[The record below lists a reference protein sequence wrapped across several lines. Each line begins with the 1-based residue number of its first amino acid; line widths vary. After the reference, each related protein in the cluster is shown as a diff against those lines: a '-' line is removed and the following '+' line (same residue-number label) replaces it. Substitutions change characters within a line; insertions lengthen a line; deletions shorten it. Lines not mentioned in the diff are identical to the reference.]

1 MRGAE
6 ARAMEA
12 FRERFG
18 GEPQWRAR
26 APGRVNLIGE
36 HTDYNEGFVLP
47 FAIDR
52 AVWVAARPRSDRQVH
67 LIAAD
72 FGEEARFALEGLEPG
87 SVRGWAAYPA
97 GVAWALEGAGMR
109 LPGLEAAFAG
119 DVPIASGLSSSA
131 AVEVA
136 FAVTWAALGGYEVP
150 RLELARL
157 CQRAEN
163 EFVGVRCG
171 IMDQMAALFGRRG
184 CALLIDCRSL
194 ETRTVPIPEEAVILV
209 ADSGVRRALAASA
222 YNERRAQCE
231 EAVRRLRARYPG
243 IRALRDVTPAQLEAA
258 RAELPE
264 RIYRRARHVVTENER
279 VLQAVAALSRG
290 DLQALGELL
299 NASHESLRDD
309 YEVSAPELD
318 TLVEAARSVPG
329 VYGAR
334 LTGAGFGG
342 SILALVRREAVPAAG
357 EAITRAYMDRFG
369 RTPVWFVVTP
379 DEGATVHREA

>member
-6 ARAMEA
+6 ARAVEA

-18 GEPQWRAR
+18 GEPRWRAR

-72 FGEEARFALEGLEPG
+72 FGEEARFALDGLAPG
-87 SVRGWAAYPA
+87 GVRGWAAYPA

-136 FAVTWAALGGYEVP
+136 FAVTWAALGGHEVP

-184 CALLIDCRSL
+184 CALLMDCRSL
-194 ETRTVPIPEEAVILV
+194 ETRPVPIPEEAVILV

-264 RIYRRARHVVTENER
+264 GIYRRARHVVTENER
-279 VLQAVAALSRG
+279 VMQAVAALARG

-299 NASHESLRDD
+299 NASHESLRGD

-318 TLVEAARSVPG
+318 TLVEAARSVSG

-357 EAITRAYMDRFG
+357 EAITRAYRDRFG

-379 DEGATVHREA
+379 DEGATVYREA